1 MVRLEPFVPL
11 VQLGLKHGGAGCIDF
26 TLSAVAEPLPG
37 EWPGNLARHTCPR
50 PRTTV
55 APVIFRLVSP
65 QNAGCQNVNHGE
77 NLNGL
82 RRTFSRPSSNT
93 LVNPILYGF

>member
-11 VQLGLKHGGAGCIDF
+11 VQLDLKHGGAGCIGF
-26 TLSAVAEPLPG
+26 TLSAVAKPLPG
-37 EWPGNLARHTCPR
+37 EWPGNLARHTP
-50 PRTTV
+50 V
-55 APVIFRLVSP
+55 LDLALAPVILRLVSP
-65 QNAGCQNVNHGE
+65 QNAGRQNVNHGE